1 MQIIIMPLGNFSIW
15 TVQQMRQEK
24 LKRTSVPNVS
34 YHRYI
39 YLTHT
44 HTRSYEGACLCMRAF
59 ISLVALLISSLAHS
73 NGNSCRIMPIKFVLL
88 KNSFAKKFHKSNK
101 YRVALRQSLRDDGVG
116 WEVCGGLENW
126 GGAVNMPHEWGR
138 HSTGGSRTKIPLCL
152 LGHQFLKSPWAA
164 PSELWPSNSKGIKSI
179 KTEISAAQAHT
190 YIYIYICL
198 SIYWWS
204 ALGSSRTCG

>member
-1 MQIIIMPLGNFSIW
+1 
-15 TVQQMRQEK
+15 MRQEK

-39 YLTHT
+39 YLKHT
-44 HTRSYEGACLCMRAF
+44 HTRLYEGACLCMRAF

-126 GGAVNMPHEWGR
+126 GGQSICHMSGAGIRQAAVGPK
-138 HSTGGSRTKIPLCL
+138 SRSVCL
-152 LGHQFLKSPWAA
+152 
-164 PSELWPSNSKGIKSI
+164 GINF
-179 KTEISAAQAHT
+179 
-190 YIYIYICL
+190 
-198 SIYWWS
+198 
-204 ALGSSRTCG
+204 